1 MFTIIGIPCSSFSR
15 KLNISTDLRLVILVM
30 KHFCSYCFSA
40 VFKCFIIDTIIIIII
55 IIIIIS
61 VVNYYLGVAQGW
73 TVRITQPWGGGG
85 AHSRY
90 LKCPPSISLS
100 KAAGLFIFLGGGWV
114 GGEITAYDA

>member
-40 VFKCFIIDTIIIIII
+40 VFKCFIIDTIIIIIFIIIIII

-73 TVRITQPWGGGG
+73 TVRITQPWG
-85 AHSRY
+85 AQ
-90 LKCPPSISLS
+90 
-100 KAAGLFIFLGGGWV
+100 W
-114 GGEITAYDA
+114 

>member
-1 MFTIIGIPCSSFSR
+1 MLFIQQEIEYF
-15 KLNISTDLRLVILVM
+15 STDLRLVILVM

-85 AHSRY
+85 GHTVGTSSAH
-90 LKCPPSISLS
+90 LQ
-100 KAAGLFIFLGGGWV
+100 
-114 GGEITAYDA
+114 

>member
-15 KLNISTDLRLVILVM
+15 KLNISTDLCLVILVM

-40 VFKCFIIDTIIIIII
+40 VFKCFIIDTIIIIIFIIIIII

-73 TVRITQPWGGGG
+73 TVRITQPWG
-85 AHSRY
+85 AQ
-90 LKCPPSISLS
+90 
-100 KAAGLFIFLGGGWV
+100 W
-114 GGEITAYDA
+114 

>member
-15 KLNISTDLRLVILVM
+15 KLNISTDLWLIILVM

-40 VFKCFIIDTIIIIII
+40 VFKCFIIDTIIIIIFIIIIII

-73 TVRITQPWGGGG
+73 TVRITQPWG
-85 AHSRY
+85 AQ
-90 LKCPPSISLS
+90 
-100 KAAGLFIFLGGGWV
+100 W
-114 GGEITAYDA
+114 

>member
-55 IIIIIS
+55 IILFRGGTRLDCK
-61 VVNYYLGVAQGW
+61 NYPAM
-73 TVRITQPWGGGG
+73 GGGG
-85 AHSRY
+85 T
-90 LKCPPSISLS
+90 
-100 KAAGLFIFLGGGWV
+100 V
-114 GGEITAYDA
+114 VTQ